1 MPPKQ
6 LQIKRKRQLIEEAR
20 KGREARKKLRTCMMT
35 KQEGTKA
42 PPPPPLPPAPPLPLP
57 LPPDS
62 VVLSDG
68 TTAASLQSALQ
79 STLQAFP
86 SLLGGPNSPPPGLVG
101 GCLDPTMGG
110 PGASSSSSSS
120 IAATTA
126 TGIGGVGGGGVAQ
139 QPTTATTTAAAGSA
153 TTAIRTPD
161 EVLKTFSEQWKQTLD
176 QEDLKSL
183 ALFLLHIFTKDLEMT
198 HAKAA
203 EQTAKIIGKTDRT
216 IRQWRSDLI
225 THGEIRESRKGK
237 YERPKVLWANK
248 ELNDKARAF
257 VEANTAF
264 VVQGKQSTMKI
275 KDFCEWVNGTLL
287 PNQAVA
293 SLYSFVPGY
302 GYAPAPSSSNQT
314 PLPRKISLE
323 TARKWLREL
332 GF

>member
-20 KGREARKKLRTCMMT
+20 KGREARKKLRTCMMSKQNTSAT
-35 KQEGTKA
+35 KEGTKA
-42 PPPPPLPPAPPLPLP
+42 PPPPSLPLALPPEG
-57 LPPDS
+57 

-68 TTAASLQSALQ
+68 TTAASLQ

-86 SLLGGPNSPPPGLVG
+86 SLLGGPNSPPPPGLA
-101 GCLDPTMGG
+101 GCTLDPTTIA
-110 PGASSSSSSS
+110 ASSSSAASS
-120 IAATTA
+120 TTA
-126 TGIGGVGGGGVAQ
+126 AAGVGGGGGGASQ
-139 QPTTATTTAAAGSA
+139 QPAAV
-153 TTAIRTPD
+153 TRTPD

-183 ALFLLHIFTKDLEMT
+183 ALFLLHVFTKDLEMT